1 MRGFIDVLLVAAFL
15 FPSSIPYRVAAISIP
30 YLYIN
35 DPNIQS
41 HNSSDLEISN
51 LDHTTVPDS
60 IDPFFG
66 CVPSFKGPKLN
77 ENSALLISLDAA
89 LQLALEDLD
98 ALLGETVYKLDSHP
112 EVQIII
118 RPDRFLRHG
127 KLPQRFAVWGL
138 NIAIDLMIQTRNF
151 QSATFLLTYSGR
163 ALATIEFSVTE
174 GRDGVP
180 ARLWNVTQDVISLVQ
195 PYNRTTWLDI
205 VDPNTN
211 ITKTDVIASR
221 RDPSLHVNFHLSGLV
236 LSKYDICNAAL
247 NGLRQLSNYRRTER
261 ISNGTFFIPAAE
273 LEVVSVDANNPPRT
287 SSRPPYYQA
296 QWMMRALAQMPVFM
310 LGLGEF
316 KEVGMDIVVG
326 KTLVG
331 WVYVKRIETA
341 VRSAYTA

>member
-211 ITKTDVIASR
+211 ITKDRCHRLQEGSESSR
-221 RDPSLHVNFHLSGLV
+221 QFPSLWPRPEQIRYL
-236 LSKYDICNAAL
+236 
-247 NGLRQLSNYRRTER
+247 QRR
-261 ISNGTFFIPAAE
+261 S
-273 LEVVSVDANNPPRT
+273 
-287 SSRPPYYQA
+287 
-296 QWMMRALAQMPVFM
+296 
-310 LGLGEF
+310 
-316 KEVGMDIVVG
+316 
-326 KTLVG
+326 
-331 WVYVKRIETA
+331 KRITPA
-341 VRSAYTA
+341 VELQTNGAHQQRHFFHSGCRVGSCQCRCQQPPTYFE

>member
-1 MRGFIDVLLVAAFL
+1 MRRLIDLSLMAAVL
-15 FPSSIPYRVAAISIP
+15 FPSSISYRVAAISIP
-30 YLYIN
+30 YSYIN
-35 DPNIQS
+35 NANTQIL
-41 HNSSDLEISN
+41 NSSNLEISSV
-51 LDHTTVPDS
+51 DHAAIPDS

-66 CVPSFKGPKLN
+66 CVPSFKGPKLD

-89 LQLALEDLD
+89 LQLALEDLG
-98 ALLGETVYKLDSHP
+98 ALLGETVYRLDSHP

-118 RPDRFLRHG
+118 RPDRFLRYG
-127 KLPQRFAVWGL
+127 KVPQRFAVWGL

-151 QSATFLLTYSGR
+151 QSAIFLLTYSGR
-163 ALATIEFSVTE
+163 ALATIEYSVTE

-180 ARLWNVTQDVISLVQ
+180 ARPWNVTQDVIPLVP
-195 PYNRTTWLDI
+195 PYDRTTWLDI

-211 ITKTDVIASR
+211 ITTTDVIASR
-221 RDPSLHVNFHLSGLV
+221 RDPSLHVKFHLSGLV

-247 NGLRQLSNYRRTER
+247 DGLRQLSNYRRTER

-316 KEVGMDIVVG
+316 KEVGMEIVVG
-326 KTLVG
+326 QTLVG